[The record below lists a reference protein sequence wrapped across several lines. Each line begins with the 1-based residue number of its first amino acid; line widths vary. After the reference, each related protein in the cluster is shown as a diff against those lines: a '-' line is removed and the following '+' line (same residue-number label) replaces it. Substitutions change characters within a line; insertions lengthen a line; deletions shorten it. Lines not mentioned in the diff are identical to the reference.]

1 MKPYTTQD
9 VLTRNKEDLFCGS
22 RLYLPYLYSTH
33 LVDITLLFIKN
44 APPWN
49 SGEPNNHGSN
59 EDCVSMYKERPVW
72 NDIPCSSYR
81 IYSICEFTPH
91 GL

>member
-1 MKPYTTQD
+1 MWGISILADYRPIRPFIEICPRTLCSVY
-9 VLTRNKEDLFCGS
+9 
-22 RLYLPYLYSTH
+22 
-33 LVDITLLFIKN
+33 ITLPFFKN

-59 EDCVSMYKERPVW
+59 EDCVSMYKERPIW

-81 IYSICEFTPH
+81 IYSICEFIPN
-91 GL
+91 